1 MIKIGK
7 ILFFSQKTVNKI
19 MKKVN
24 NISDDIYNI

>member
-7 ILFFSQKTVNKI
+7 ILFFSQKIVNKI

-24 NISDDIYNI
+24 NINDDIYII

>member
-7 ILFFSQKTVNKI
+7 ILFFSEKTLNKI

-24 NISDDIYNI
+24 NINDDIYII